1 MSTYSS
7 IPTAGDD
14 LVQYA
19 AVARARRLNKS
30 DRNWVLGLILDIIF
44 GILPWVLGSALAATV
59 LTAIYTNVDNAPD
72 VFILFNTPVAV
83 SAISTF
89 ASFLLVSKQSSNFGK
104 NSTIVG
110 QYGNLTGSLTNIC
123 LFVKSQVS
131 SGKSVEFLT
140 LPDGQSGF
148 FQTTRIGLACASI
161 PYIGERALLTP
172 CVCVCVCAA
181 RVQLSTPG
189 AERPSSLMG
198 CRWDRILSCSARS
211 SSSRY
216 PPTGRPACRPSPPAC
231 C

>member
-44 GILPWVLGSALAATV
+44 GILPWVLGSAAVAAI
-59 LTAIYTNVDNAPD
+59 LTAIYKNVDDAPATFLLFNAP
-72 VFILFNTPVAV
+72 IALG
-83 SAISTF
+83 AISTF

-104 NSTIVG
+104 NSTIVRTRRSKRAAVKFVVLTVCG
-110 QYGNLTGSLTNIC
+110 VCVCLQIGEFGNLSGSLINIA

-131 SGKSVEFLT
+131 SGKTVEFLT

-148 FQTTRIGLACASI
+148 YQTTRIGLACASI
-161 PYIGERALLTP
+161 MYIGECAL
-172 CVCVCVCAA
+172 
-181 RVQLSTPG
+181 RI
-189 AERPSSLMG
+189 
-198 CRWDRILSCSARS
+198 DRTWVHH
-211 SSSRY
+211 Y
-216 PPTGRPACRPSPPAC
+216 TTTHF
-231 C
+231 